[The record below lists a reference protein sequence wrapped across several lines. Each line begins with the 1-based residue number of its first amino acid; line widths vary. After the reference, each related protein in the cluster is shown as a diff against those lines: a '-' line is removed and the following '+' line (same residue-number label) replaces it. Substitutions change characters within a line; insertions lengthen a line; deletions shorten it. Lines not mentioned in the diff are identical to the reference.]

1 MTFAAVQN
9 MKYLPN
15 KLFAQWYDETWFDL
29 DLSLTGLFFRGFFT
43 LEKFEL
49 ETFDLEKFIRVT
61 FDLEKF
67 EREFF
72 HLGFFQREFFHLG
85 FFHQEFLGSGKLWI
99 FSSRI
104 FGQFEFMEG
113 KSIHHY
119 IFIIIIIMSPTSSS
133 FGGRH

>member
-72 HLGFFQREFFHLG
+72 HL
-85 FFHQEFLGSGKLWI
+85 EFLGSGKLWKTWI
-99 FSSRI
+99 FGI
-104 FGQFEFMEG
+104 WKTMDFFILEKFGQFEFMEG

-119 IFIIIIIMSPTSSS
+119 IFIIIIIMPPTSSS

>member
-85 FFHQEFLGSGKLWI
+85 FFHQEFLGSGKLWKT
-99 FSSRI
+99 
-104 FGQFEFMEG
+104 MENLDFWDLENYGFFHLG
-113 KSIHHY
+113 KIWT
-119 IFIIIIIMSPTSSS
+119 I
-133 FGGRH
+133 